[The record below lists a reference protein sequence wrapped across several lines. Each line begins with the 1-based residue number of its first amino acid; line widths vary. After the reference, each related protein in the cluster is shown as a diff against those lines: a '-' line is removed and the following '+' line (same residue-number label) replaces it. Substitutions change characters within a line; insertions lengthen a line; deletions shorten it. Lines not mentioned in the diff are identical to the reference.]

1 MTGSSLGLMTN
12 GNGVFYAPMAL
23 DLNILRGSISLH
35 TTFMPLAKAFTALT
49 VPRVVDRFGL
59 KKTLTFGVLLAT
71 LATFLMGFVNHTF
84 SIYVL
89 GVLRGVGSNYF
100 SLVPMAMILNRWFDK
115 KNGLAIGLASGTS
128 GIIDVIAAPVLSS
141 IIHAYGWRM
150 AFIGKS
156 IFILVL
162 VLPAILYPFSL
173 DPEDDGLLPYGY
185 EKKRDQ
191 DITRRSQIKQISTTN
206 FIFIALI
213 IFSFL
218 NTLVLF
224 MNSHFPG
231 FGESVELTP
240 ETASLMLSGVMVG
253 NLVWKA
259 FFGVLSDKI
268 GSIPASISMLTVS
281 SLALLSLTFLRHPVP
296 LILGSFFLGTSF
308 SISGV
313 PLPVIS
319 NEFFGPIIGAQVYS
333 KLNFIS
339 GIGGA
344 FGVGLTGFIFD
355 FTGSYIPAFVMGLSF
370 NIINGILLVIAQK
383 KHDKVD

>member
-1 MTGSSLGLMTN
+1 MMMGSSLGLLTN
-12 GNGVFYAPMAL
+12 GNGVFYAPMAR

-35 TTFMPLAKAFTALT
+35 TTFMALAKALTALT
-49 VPRVVDRFGL
+49 VPKVVEKLGL
-59 KKTLTFGVLLAT
+59 KKTITFGVILAT
-71 LATFLMGFVNHTF
+71 LGTFFMGFVNNTF
-84 SIYVL
+84 FIYLL
-89 GVLRGVGSNYF
+89 GVIRGAGANYF

-128 GIIDVIAAPVLSS
+128 GIIGAIAAPILTSM
-141 IIHAYGWRM
+141 IHAYGWRF

-156 IFILVL
+156 FFVLVL

-173 DPEDDGLLPYGY
+173 DPTDDGLLPYGH
-185 EKKRDQ
+185 EKQKDRDV
-191 DITRRSQIKQISTTN
+191 IRRSEVKQNSPTN
-206 FIFIALI
+206 FLFIALM

-231 FGESVELTP
+231 YGESVGLNP

-268 GSIPASISMLTVS
+268 GAIQASLSMLTVS
-281 SLALLSLTFLRHPVP
+281 SLALLSLIFLQHPIP
-296 LILGSFFLGTSF
+296 LILGSFFFGTSF

-313 PLPVIS
+313 ALPILS
-319 NEFFGPIIGAQVYS
+319 NEFFGPVVGARVYS
-333 KLNFIS
+333 KLNFLS

-344 FGVGLTGFIFD
+344 LGVGLTGYIFD
-355 FTGSYIPAFVMGLSF
+355 FTGSYIPAFVMGLGF
-370 NIINGILLVIAQK
+370 NLINAILLIIARRKQPEK
-383 KHDKVD
+383 

>member
-12 GNGVFYAPMAL
+12 GNGVFYAPMAR

-35 TTFMPLAKAFTALT
+35 TTFMSLAKDFTALT

-59 KKTLTFGVLLAT
+59 KKTITFGVLLAT
-71 LATFLMGFVNHTF
+71 LATLLMGFVTHTF
-84 SIYVL
+84 SFYVL

-115 KNGLAIGLASGTS
+115 KNGLAIRLASGTS

-206 FIFIALI
+206 FIFIALM

-224 MNSHFPG
+224 MNSHFSG
-231 FGESVELTP
+231 FGESVGLTP

-296 LILGSFFLGTSF
+296 LILGSFFFGTSF
-308 SISGV
+308 SIRGV
-313 PLPVIS
+313 ALPVIS
-319 NEFFGPIIGAQVYS
+319 TEFFGPIIGAKVYS

-370 NIINGILLVIAQK
+370 NIINGILLVIAQR
-383 KHDKVD
+383 KHD